1 MDNKTFD
8 FSCLTGPLKY
18 KLTNDYMFKAF
29 LQRNERVLRGLI
41 CALLRLKPQ
50 QISSIVITNPIVI
63 GETITD
69 KTTILDIRLI
79 LNDNQ
84 IINIEMQVENLGDW
98 PERSL
103 TYLCK
108 NFDQL
113 KRGENYIDT
122 MSVVQIGILDFTP
135 EGFPEELFLDY
146 YFVNQKTNHIYSDKV
161 SIRMLLLNQ
170 LGNADDEA
178 RMSELYT
185 YAQLFRATTWEE
197 IAMLADK
204 NEDIREGIVT
214 LKELSEDEKI
224 QMECEARERPRRDF
238 ASATN
243 RGYKNGFSEGR
254 ETGFS
259 EGHASGL
266 EAGVDRM
273 SKLNKIL
280 LGEKK
285 YDDLEKASAD
295 EEYRNSLFLRYN
307 V

>member
-29 LQRNERVLRGLI
+29 LQRNNKALRGLL
-41 CALLRLKPQ
+41 CALLKLRDEDIKSLA
-50 QISSIVITNPIVI
+50 ITNPIVI

-69 KTTILDIRLI
+69 KTAVLDIKLI

-122 MSVVQIGILDFTP
+122 MSVIQIGILDFTP

-146 YFVNQKTNHIYSDKV
+146 YFVNMETNHIYSDKV
-161 SIRMLLLNQ
+161 SIRMLQLNQ
-170 LGNADDEA
+170 LGKAEDEA
-178 RMSELYT
+178 KMPELYHW
-185 YAQLFRATTWEE
+185 AQLFRATTWEE
-197 IAMLADK
+197 IAMLAEK
-204 NEDIREGIVT
+204 NETIKECIVT

-224 QMECEARERPRRDF
+224 QLECEARERLRRDL

-243 RGYKNGFSEGR
+243 YGYR
-254 ETGFS
+254 Q
-259 EGHASGL
+259 GHD
-266 EAGVDRM
+266 EGVDKM
-273 SKLNKIL
+273 SKLVKIL

-285 YDDLEKASAD
+285 YDELEKASND
-295 EEYRNSLFLRYN
+295 EEYRNILFSQYN
-307 V
+307 I